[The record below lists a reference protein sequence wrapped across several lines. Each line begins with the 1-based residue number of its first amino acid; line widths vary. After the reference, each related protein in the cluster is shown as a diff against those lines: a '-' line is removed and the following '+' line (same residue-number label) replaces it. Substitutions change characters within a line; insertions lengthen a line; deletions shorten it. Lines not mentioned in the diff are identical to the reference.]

1 LADAAFEAAGID
13 LFPPIFAQGGKGF
26 QFHEGTLGVELI
38 EFFFAARTEQ

>member
-13 LFPPIFAQGGKGF
+13 LFPPIFAQGAKGL
-26 QFHEGTLGVELI
+26 QFHGGTLGVELI